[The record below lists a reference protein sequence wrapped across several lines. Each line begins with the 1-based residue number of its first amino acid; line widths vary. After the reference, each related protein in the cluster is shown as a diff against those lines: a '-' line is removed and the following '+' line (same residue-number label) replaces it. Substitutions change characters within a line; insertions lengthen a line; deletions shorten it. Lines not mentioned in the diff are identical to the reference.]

1 MKIFFPFCLS
11 GIKMLFL
18 GKMVAM
24 KKIFFLLIFVFTL
37 FKGSLTAKEGMW
49 VPILLEKY
57 NLAEMQQMGFKL
69 TVSDIYDVNN
79 ASMKDAVVIFGGGC
93 TGGLISDEGLLIT
106 NHHCGYRQV
115 QSHST
120 VENDYL
126 THGFWAMNQGE
137 ELPNP
142 GLTVSFLEYMEDVTE
157 KVLENTEGLT
167 EPEKQKQIDRNTDE
181 IRKAASGKGK
191 FSTQVKPLF
200 YGNQYFLYVY
210 KVYRDVRLVG
220 APPSAIGKFGGDTDN
235 WMWPRHTGDFSLFRI
250 YADVNNEPADY
261 SPENVPFKPKK
272 FFPISIKGANYGDFT
287 MVFGNPGT
295 TTQYIPSHEVSLI
308 MNQRNPDRIK
318 IRDKKIE
325 IIGADIEKDA
335 KVRIQ
340 YSAKYAGISN
350 AWKKWQGEIKGL
362 ERLGAVN
369 KKLEFESEFK
379 NRAQTNGTWDEKYK
393 TVFENFNNIYADYA
407 RYIRASDYYSE
418 IVLRGIEIFSLAS
431 QANAIVNR
439 VESKQADNL
448 SDLKGMFLKDLP
460 GFFKDY
466 NQPTDEKLF
475 TELLPILVNDID
487 KQFLPADFL
496 KLMEKSD
503 NEKLLKN
510 VYRKSML
517 TNQKK
522 INLLM
527 QADNEEVLK
536 QLRKDPLV
544 AMYRSLNFHYEVNI
558 KPVVD
563 SLNNQIQKN
572 MKNYMAGIMEMKS
585 GQPLYADANL
595 TLRVTYGKVE
605 GYRPQ
610 DGVLYKHYTTLSGI
624 MEKDNPEIYDYDVPA
639 RLKKLYETKDFGRYA
654 VNGNVPVC
662 FIASNHTSGGN
673 SGSPVVNASG
683 EMIGVNFDRNW
694 EGTMSDIMYDPE
706 MCRNISLDIRYV
718 LFIIEKFA
726 GAGYLLDEMEI
737 VE

>member
-1 MKIFFPFCLS
+1 
-11 GIKMLFL
+11 
-18 GKMVAM
+18 
-24 KKIFFLLIFVFTL
+24 
-37 FKGSLTAKEGMW
+37 MW
-49 VPILLEKY
+49 IPILLEKY

-69 TVSDIYDVNN
+69 TASDIYDVNN

-93 TGGLISDEGLLIT
+93 TGELVSGEGLLIT
-106 NHHCGYRQV
+106 NHHCGYRQI

-126 THGFWAMNQGE
+126 TYGFWAMSKAD

-157 KVLENTEGLT
+157 KVFENTDGLSDV
-167 EPEKQKQIDRNTDE
+167 EKQKQIERNTDE
-181 IRKAASGKGK
+181 IRKAASEKGK

-235 WMWPRHTGDFSLFRI
+235 WIWPRHTGDFSLFRI
-250 YADVNNEPADY
+250 YAGENNEPAEY
-261 SPENVPFKPKK
+261 SPNNVPFKQKK
-272 FFPISIKGANYGDFT
+272 FFPISIKGVSEGDFT

-308 MNQRNPDRIK
+308 MNQRDPDRIK
-318 IRDKKIE
+318 IRDKKLE
-325 IIGADIEKDA
+325 IIGSDMEKDA

-362 ERLGAVN
+362 ERLNAVN

-379 NRAQTNGTWDEKYK
+379 HWAQSNGAWDNKYK
-393 TVFENFNNIYADYA
+393 TVFDNFNPIYADYA

-431 QANAIVNR
+431 QSNTIVNQI
-439 VESKQADNL
+439 ESGKTDNL
-448 SDLKGMFLKDLP
+448 TDLKGMLLNNLT

-475 TELLPILVNDID
+475 TELLPVLVNDLE

-496 KLMEKSD
+496 KIMENNDKD
-503 NEKLLKN
+503 KLLAN
-510 VYRKSML
+510 VYRKSVL
-517 TNQKK
+517 TNQQKLYK
-522 INLLM
+522 VLHSG
-527 QADNEEVLK
+527 NEEMLK
-536 QLRKDPLV
+536 NLRKDPLIKL
-544 AMYRSLNFHYEVNI
+544 YKSLNFHHEVYI

-563 SLNNQIQKN
+563 SLNNLIQKN
-572 MKNYMAGIMEMKS
+572 MKLYMAGIMEMKK
-585 GQPLYADANL
+585 GQPLYADANM
-595 TLRVTYGKVE
+595 TLRVTYGQVE
-605 GYRPQ
+605 GYQPQ

-624 MEKDNPEIYDYDVPA
+624 MEKDNPSIYDYDVPA
-639 RLKKLYETKDFGRYA
+639 RLNELFEIKDFGRYA
-654 VNGNVPVC
+654 VDGDVPVC
-662 FIASNHTSGGN
+662 FTASNHTSGGN
-673 SGSPVVNASG
+673 SGSPVVNAGG
-683 EMIGVNFDRNW
+683 ELIGVNFDRNW
-694 EGTMSDIMYDPE
+694 EGTMSDFMYDPG

-718 LFIIEKFA
+718 LFIIDKFA

-737 VE
+737 VK